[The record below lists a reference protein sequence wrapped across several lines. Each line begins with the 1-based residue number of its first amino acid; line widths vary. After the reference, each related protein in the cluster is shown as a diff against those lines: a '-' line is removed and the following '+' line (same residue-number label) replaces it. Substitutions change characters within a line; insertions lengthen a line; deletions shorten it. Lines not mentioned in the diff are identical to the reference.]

1 VAAQSDSFTPMSQV
15 FLVREPSNAHDPN
28 AIQVLGRAGECIGY
42 VPAGAAAKMS
52 SLMKRIGTTVATAT
66 VTKSV
71 SAHGKRTA
79 IEILSGIERDI
90 EMVGTVY
97 VEDEAKVP
105 SDDQWKLKG

>member
-1 VAAQSDSFTPMSQV
+1 MSQV

-71 SAHGKRTA
+71 SAHGKRTD